1 MMVIIT
7 AIKVTKMLNYKKL
20 GFKAGIEIHQQL
32 ETKKLFC
39 NCPSITNK
47 KESPDLTIKR
57 KLRAVAGLAGEK
69 DIAALFEQEKDRTFM
84 YEFYHDCNCL
94 VELDES
100 PPEALNKEALE
111 IALQISLLLKAKVV
125 PKIKV
130 MRKIVIDGSNVSGF
144 QRMMLI
150 AKNGKIKTSKGTIK
164 IPTIFLE
171 EEAAKKVK
179 TVGKEVTYRLDR
191 LGIPLVEIG
200 TSPDIK
206 DPEHAKETAEIIGMI
221 LRATKVKRGLGT
233 IRQDVNLSIKNSPR
247 IEIKGFQ
254 DLKSIPKIIE
264 YEVSRLLKEKPKKA
278 EVRKAESNLTT
289 SFLRPL
295 PGEARIYPET
305 DVQEISLN
313 KKFLSDIKLP
323 ELITEKSLRLE
334 KEFSLQPELAKEIIK
349 KKINLEQL
357 AKKYPRTSPKFI
369 AQILIEMPKEL
380 KARFGIHH
388 QFNQAEINEILT
400 LANDHNLQKGAEIG
414 IMIKIVKKQKIN
426 PADYKQVSF
435 QEIEQEIKKV
445 IQSNPSLQPNAIM
458 GIIMKKYSG
467 KINPKEVF
475 DLIKKSQ

>member
-1 MMVIIT
+1 
-7 AIKVTKMLNYKKL
+7 MLNYKEL
-20 GFKAGIEIHQQL
+20 NFKAGLEIHQQIDSH
-32 ETKKLFC
+32 KLFC
-39 NCPSITNK
+39 KCPSITNK
-47 KESPDLTIKR
+47 KEVPDLTIKR
-57 KLRAVAGLAGEK
+57 KLRAVAGLSGEK
-69 DIAALFEQEKDRTFM
+69 DIAALHEQSKNLTFH
-84 YEFYHDCNCL
+84 YESYHDCNCL

-100 PPEALNKEALE
+100 PPEEVNKEALE
-111 IALQISLLLKAKVV
+111 IALQISLLLKAKIV

-144 QRMMLI
+144 QRTALI
-150 AKNGKIKTSKGTIK
+150 AKDGEIKTSKGLVR

-171 EEAAKKVK
+171 EEAAKKIK

-221 LRATKVKRGLGT
+221 LRATKVKRGIGS

-254 DLKSIPKIIE
+254 ELKSIPKIVE
-264 YEVSRLLKEKPKKA
+264 YEISRLLKEKPKKA

-305 DVQEISLN
+305 DIQEINLT
-313 KKFLSDIKLP
+313 KKFLSNIKLP
-323 ELITEKSLRLE
+323 ELITEKSLKLE

-369 AQILIEMPKEL
+369 TQILIEMPKEL
-380 KARFGIHH
+380 KARFNIEYN
-388 QFNQAEINEILT
+388 FTLEEFEKAFELANQHSLQKEAVSDILT
-400 LANDHNLQKGAEIG
+400 
-414 IMIKIVKKQKIN
+414 KIAKKQKIN
-426 PADYKQVSF
+426 PDDYKQVSF
-435 QEIEQEIKKV
+435 TEIEHEIKRIIEK
-445 IQSNPSLQPNAIM
+445 NPGLMPNAIM

-475 DLIKKSQ
+475 NLIKKLQ